1 MTKGMIAVEGQ
12 KEISRY
18 RWLVLFAS
26 LLAFMMYGF
35 ALQSVPPLLQ
45 QFKIIFGVNDATAGL
60 LMSIVVIP
68 GIVLAL
74 PAGVLIDRHG
84 FHKIGFPSV
93 LTISA
98 GSLLMAIS
106 QSFFMALLA
115 RFIVGFGGGL
125 VSVGTPSIV
134 PQWFERRE
142 MGKAMGV
149 YAVGMPA
156 ATTAAFFAAPVLAQ
170 SFGWQSPFYT
180 AFVISLISAAFF
192 WATVRDGPLKSQAA
206 VAKLSEAG
214 QAFRIGE
221 VWKVS
226 LVWMFFN
233 MVAIGFLTW
242 APELFVTFKGLTT
255 FSASILAS
263 LIMIANFF
271 FVPFYGWASDRV
283 GRRKPFIIA
292 GPVAMGL
299 SLYAISYTTGICLPV
314 SIFILGA
321 SAGAVPPIV
330 MAITGQTLP
339 PKLAGMGFG
348 VVTFSQNIGITLTVP
363 IIGYFIQVT
372 NSLPLTFLGM
382 SVFAFCGAAVALTVR
397 TK

>member
-1 MTKGMIAVEGQ
+1 MISVDGQ
-12 KEISRY
+12 REISRY

-26 LLAFMMYGF
+26 LLASVMFGF

-45 QFKIIFGVNDATAGL
+45 QFKVIFGVNDVTAGL

-74 PAGVLIDRHG
+74 PAGVLIDRYG
-84 FHKIGFPSV
+84 FHKIGFLSV
-93 LTISA
+93 LTIAA
-98 GSLLMAIS
+98 GSLLMATS
-106 QSFFMALLA
+106 QSFFVALIA

-125 VSVGTPSIV
+125 ISVGTPSII
-134 PQWFERRE
+134 PQWFERGE

-149 YAVGMPA
+149 YAVGIPV
-156 ATTAAFFAAPVLAQ
+156 ATTAAFFSAPVLAQ

-180 AFVISLISAAFF
+180 AAVISLISAAFF
-192 WATVRDGPLKSQAA
+192 WATVRDGPFKSRAA
-206 VAKLSEAG
+206 VTKLSEAR
-214 QAFRIGE
+214 QVFRIAE

-233 MVAIGFLTW
+233 MVSIGFLTW
-242 APELFVTFKGLTT
+242 APELFVTFKGLTPL
-255 FSASILAS
+255 SASILAS

-292 GPVAMGL
+292 GPIAMGL
-299 SLYAISYTTGICLPV
+299 SVYLISYATGILLPV

-348 VVTFSQNIGITLTVP
+348 VFTFSQNIGITLTAP

-372 NSLPLTFLGM
+372 NSLPLTFLGI

-397 TK
+397 TR